1 MYNMTKPFKIT
12 CHTFIPI
19 SRSQL
24 RRRVLLMVV
33 VLLFVAGFMLIMIHV
48 SCGLKSLMSFAYST
62 C

>member
-1 MYNMTKPFKIT
+1 MTKPFKIT
-12 CHTFIPI
+12 FHTFIPI

-33 VLLFVAGFMLIMIHV
+33 VLLFVAGFMLVMIHG
-48 SCGLKSLMSFAYST
+48 SCGLTSLMSFAYST